1 MQDVTLLYYLKV
13 WNAKLAGSPA
23 VGDGAGAFATV
34 FADVAGL
41 PANLRMSTMLREIG
55 FLLPRTSGKRR
66 RVGSSSSSPMQLAK
80 NVILAQTL

>member
-41 PANLRMSTMLREIG
+41 PANLRMRTMLREIG
-55 FLLPRTSGKRR
+55 FLLPRASGNGVALAPRALRR
-66 RVGSSSSSPMQLAK
+66 CNLQRM
-80 NVILAQTL
+80 